1 MTYRKIT
8 CQSQDT
14 DYFKGWENVID
25 RNELS
30 KVISILNVLYKT
42 KEIFPCKDL
51 VFKAF
56 QECPYSTC
64 KVVIIGQDPYY
75 TPNVATGIAF
85 ANNNKVS
92 SPSLEIIKNAVVNL
106 EIPHNSYTFDPTLRQ
121 WARQG
126 VLLLNSALTVERNK
140 ALSHT
145 LLWHNFMIKLLT
157 NLSKVNAIGV
167 YILLG
172 KTAWD
177 LERYIKN
184 SYILKDN
191 HPSYYARTN
200 TNMSDRVFRKASD
213 IVYKLYEEKIT
224 WFNKLKF

>member
-1 MTYRKIT
+1 MIYQGITYQRCNT
-8 CQSQDT
+8 S
-14 DYFKGWENVID
+14 YFNGWESVID
-25 RNELS
+25 KNELN
-30 KVISILNVLYKT
+30 KVVSSLNLLYKT

-75 TPNVATGIAF
+75 TPNVATGMAF
-85 ANNNKVS
+85 ANNNEVS
-92 SPSLEIIKNAVVNL
+92 SPSLEIIKNAVINL
-106 EIPHNSYTFDPTLRQ
+106 EMPHNSYTFDPTLRQ
-121 WARQG
+121 WSKQG

-145 LLWHNFMIKLLT
+145 LLWHNFMVKLIT

-177 LERYIKN
+177 LEKYIKN

-200 TNMSDRVFRKASD
+200 TNMSNRVFNEASK
-213 IVYKLYEEKIT
+213 IVYKLYGEKIT
-224 WFNKLKF
+224 WFNELKF